1 MNKVLKSVGMAALLA
16 AGSTLVMA
24 QAQNQNPTGDK
35 RPLSPGGVDNPSV
48 NDQKAEPTNPTKMAP
63 PANTGTGSRP
73 LTPGKEN
80 AAPAETKD
88 TKGQKKSPN

>member
-1 MNKVLKSVGMAALLA
+1 
-16 AGSTLVMA
+16 
-24 QAQNQNPTGDK
+24 
-35 RPLSPGGVDNPSV
+35 
-48 NDQKAEPTNPTKMAP
+48 MAP

-88 TKGQKKSPN
+88 TKSQKKSPN